1 MTTQSAAESQQM
13 LMFGLNGQTVGL
25 DAGIVRG
32 ILDPAP
38 VARVPGARAFVHG
51 VINVRG
57 NVVPM
62 ADLRLLLGME
72 QRPAT
77 IDTRFVVIEIDLDG
91 DPTTIGLVAEKVYEV
106 TEVSASAMLEK
117 PSIGIHWRPEF
128 IRHIGKW
135 KDDVFIVPDMARIFN

>member
-1 MTTQSAAESQQM
+1 MTTQSTAQSQQM

-25 DAGIVRG
+25 DAGVVRG

-106 TEVSASAMLEK
+106 TEISAAAMLEK

-128 IRHIGKW
+128 IRNIGKW